1 MDILIKNCNN
11 KTTIEIRHDEVSY
24 DIITEEKYD
33 TDGNL
38 HIPSSIIDTQGIQ
51 NPSIDRNVIINE
63 LKRRGYIIDDE

>member
-1 MDILIKNCNN
+1 MDILIKNRNN

-38 HIPSSIIDTQGIQ
+38 RIPSSIINTHGIQ

>member
-1 MDILIKNCNN
+1 MMISVKNR
-11 KTTIEIRHDEVSY
+11 KGRTSIEVNEENVDCEFN
-24 DIITEEKYD
+24 TEEKYD
-33 TDGNL
+33 AYGFQ

>member
-1 MDILIKNCNN
+1 MDILIKNRNN

-38 HIPSSIIDTQGIQ
+38 RIPSSIIDTQGIQ

-63 LKRRGYIIDDE
+63 LTRRGYIIDDE

>member
-1 MDILIKNCNN
+1 MDILIKNRNN
-11 KTTIEIRHDEVSY
+11 KTTIEIRHDDVSY

-33 TDGNL
+33 AYGFQ
-38 HIPSSIIDTQGIQ
+38 HIPSYIIDTQGIQ